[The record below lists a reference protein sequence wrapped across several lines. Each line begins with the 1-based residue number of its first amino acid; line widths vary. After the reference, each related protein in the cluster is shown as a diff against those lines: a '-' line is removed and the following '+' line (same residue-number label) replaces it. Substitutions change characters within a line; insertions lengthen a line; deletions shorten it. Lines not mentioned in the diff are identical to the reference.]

1 MQLTDTPADE
11 RKADDTARLGSLE
24 PGIDLG
30 QWMQEGRGTVMNDWP
45 EDDEDPDIRI
55 EAGTLQ
61 GVWTWVQ
68 HSRPA
73 DA

>member
-1 MQLTDTPADE
+1 MQLTDSPADE
-11 RKADDTARLGSLE
+11 RKADDIARLGSLE

-30 QWMQEGRGTVMNDWP
+30 QWMREGRGTPVSERP
-45 EDDEDPDIRI
+45 EDDDDPDIRI

-61 GVWTWVQ
+61 GVWTWVH
-68 HSRPA
+68 HSRPV